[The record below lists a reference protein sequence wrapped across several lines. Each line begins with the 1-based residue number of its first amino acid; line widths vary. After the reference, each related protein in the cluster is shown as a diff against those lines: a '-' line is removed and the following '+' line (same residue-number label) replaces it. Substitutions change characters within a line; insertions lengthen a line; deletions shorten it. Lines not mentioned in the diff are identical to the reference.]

1 MCVCVCVCMYANA
14 HFLSHA
20 HKPTRKAKSE
30 TYAKVAQV
38 LEFKLACQIL
48 HLRDTSRSPLH
59 KRQRTATHCNTLQ
72 HTATHC
78 NTLQHTTPFGTQTFD
93 SHTLT
98 LSLSLS
104 LSLFCARALSLSLC
118 LSLSHSHKLLSPNS
132 LLAFACARA
141 HPLPHTYTQ
150 CNTYDTPNAR
160 TTRHTTRTQ
169 HIISCT
175 HTHIHNTHNTHIH
188 TATHSN
194 TQQHIAT

>member
-1 MCVCVCVCMYANA
+1 MSRLGSRITLGAEQENHLLRAGKRDGTISIYIYICIYMCVCVCVCMYANA

-78 NTLQHTTPFGTQTFD
+78 NTLQHTATHHTLWHTNIRLTHFD
-93 SHTLT
+93 S

-104 LSLFCARALSLSLC
+104 LSLLRTCSLSI
-118 LSLSHSHKLLSPNS
+118 SVSV
-132 LLAFACARA
+132 AFT
-141 HPLPHTYTQ
+141 LT
-150 CNTYDTPNAR
+150 
-160 TTRHTTRTQ
+160 
-169 HIISCT
+169 
-175 HTHIHNTHNTHIH
+175 
-188 TATHSN
+188 
-194 TQQHIAT
+194 